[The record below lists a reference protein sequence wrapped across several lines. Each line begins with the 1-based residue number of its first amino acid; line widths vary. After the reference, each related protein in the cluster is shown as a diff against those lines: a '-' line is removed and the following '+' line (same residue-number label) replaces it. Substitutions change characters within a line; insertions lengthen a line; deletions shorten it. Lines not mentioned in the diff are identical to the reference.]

1 MNAGVS
7 IISLVILSLIVETV
21 WETVKMA
28 VPLKI
33 PDWGDRIGA
42 MCIGLLLA
50 IGTGLDIMVIL
61 QIPIHIPYLGLILTG
76 LLISRGSNFMH
87 DILAKVEGMKEIK
100 DAFPSAQ
107 QDTGR
112 AVMNKDQAD
121 QASDKSL

>member
-1 MNAGVS
+1 MSTGVS

-28 VPLKI
+28 VPFKI

-61 QIPIHIPYLGLILTG
+61 QIPIRIPYLGLILTG

-87 DILAKVEGMKEIK
+87 DILTKVEGMKEIK
-100 DAFPSAQ
+100 DTSSSAQ
-107 QDTGR
+107 QDTGK
-112 AVMNKDQAD
+112 AVMNKDHTD
-121 QASDKSL
+121 QASDKLL